1 MKIAINNVF
10 SVILTTII
18 YLLGGIDIA
27 LQSLLIVIVIDYLTG
42 IASAI
47 YNKKLS
53 SKMGF
58 KGIIKK
64 FCYLLVVALSVVI
77 DNLLGQS
84 GLIRSLV
91 IYFFVANDG
100 LSIVENMAEM
110 NIKLPQKLI
119 DALEQIKKKGEWY
132 DLKRINYRAKKL
144 YIKRNTI

>member
-1 MKIAINNVF
+1 MKHLISNVF
-10 SVILTTII
+10 SVILTTIV
-18 YLLGGIDIA
+18 YLLGGVDIA

-47 YNKKLS
+47 YNKELS
-53 SKMGF
+53 SKIGF

-64 FCYLLVVALSVVI
+64 FSYLLVVALSVVI

-84 GLIRSLV
+84 GLIRTLV

-110 NIKLPQKLI
+110 NIKLPKKLI
-119 DALEQIKKKGEWY
+119 DALEQIKKKGE
-132 DLKRINYRAKKL
+132 
-144 YIKRNTI
+144 

>member
-10 SVILTTII
+10 SVILTTFI

-47 YNKKLS
+47 YNKELS
-53 SKMGF
+53 SKLGF

-64 FCYLLVVALSVVI
+64 FSYLLVVALSVVI
-77 DNLLGQS
+77 DKLLGQS

-100 LSIVENMAEM
+100 LSIIENMAEM

-119 DALEQIKKKGEWY
+119 DALEQIKKKGE
-132 DLKRINYRAKKL
+132 
-144 YIKRNTI
+144 

>member
-1 MKIAINNVF
+1 MKHLINNVI
-10 SVILTTII
+10 SVILTTIV

-47 YNKKLS
+47 YNKELS
-53 SKMGF
+53 SKVGF
-58 KGIIKK
+58 KGVIKK

-100 LSIVENMAEM
+100 LSIIENMAEM
-110 NIKLPQKLI
+110 NVKLPQKLI
-119 DALEQIKKKGEWY
+119 DVLEKIKKKGE
-132 DLKRINYRAKKL
+132 
-144 YIKRNTI
+144 

>member
-1 MKIAINNVF
+1 MKHLINNIT
-10 SVILTTII
+10 SVILTTFV
-18 YLLGGIDIA
+18 YLVGGFDIA
-27 LQSLLIVIVIDYLTG
+27 IQSLLIVIVIDYLTG

-47 YNKKLS
+47 YNKELS
-53 SKMGF
+53 SKIGF

-100 LSIVENMAEM
+100 LSIIENMTEM
-110 NIKLPQKLI
+110 NVKLPQKLI
-119 DALEQIKKKGEWY
+119 DALEQIKKKGE
-132 DLKRINYRAKKL
+132 
-144 YIKRNTI
+144 

>member
-1 MKIAINNVF
+1 MKHLISNVF
-10 SVILTTII
+10 SVILTTIV

-27 LQSLLIVIVIDYLTG
+27 IQSLLIVIVIDYLTG

-47 YNKKLS
+47 YNKELS
-53 SKMGF
+53 SKIGF

-64 FCYLLVVALSVVI
+64 FSYLFVVALSVVI

-100 LSIVENMAEM
+100 LSIIENMAKM
-110 NIKLPQKLI
+110 SVKLPQKLS
-119 DALEQIKKKGEWY
+119 DALEQIKKKGE
-132 DLKRINYRAKKL
+132 
-144 YIKRNTI
+144 

>member
-1 MKIAINNVF
+1 MKHLINNVI
-10 SVILTTII
+10 SVILTTIV

-47 YNKKLS
+47 YNKELS
-53 SKMGF
+53 SKIGF

-64 FCYLLVVALSVVI
+64 FSYLLVIALSVVI

-100 LSIVENMAEM
+100 LSIIENMAEM
-110 NIKLPQKLI
+110 NVKLPQKLI
-119 DALEQIKKKGEWY
+119 DTLEQIKKKGE
-132 DLKRINYRAKKL
+132 
-144 YIKRNTI
+144 